1 MEWCLPGARAGWG
14 GGEQTGQLVFNRYR
28 VLVLRDEKFSEVG
41 VGGNGCATV

>member
-1 MEWCLPGARAGWG
+1 MVLARGKGGVG
-14 GGEQTGQLVFNRYR
+14 GGEQNGQLVFNRYR